1 MYIYEFVLTFLIRL
15 PFICLQFFPSKSLI
29 LYAAAGLVYISSATI
44 VIMRLS
50 IAEAEANEAIEPV
63 YGR

>member
-1 MYIYEFVLTFLIRL
+1 
-15 PFICLQFFPSKSLI
+15 LI
-29 LYAAAGLVYISSATI
+29 LYAAAGLVSSATI

>member
-29 LYAAAGLVYISSATI
+29 LYAAAGLVSSATI